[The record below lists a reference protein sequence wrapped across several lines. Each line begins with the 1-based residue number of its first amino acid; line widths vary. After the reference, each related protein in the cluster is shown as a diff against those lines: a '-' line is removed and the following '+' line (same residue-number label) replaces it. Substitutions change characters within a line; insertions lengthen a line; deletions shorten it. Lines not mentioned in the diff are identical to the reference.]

1 MSFLTLKRA
10 ISDANNFDNAS
21 FTKRMS
27 DSLEKTV
34 QTEETKMMVTIFY
47 NKVARECP
55 YRK

>member
-34 QTEETKMMVTIFY
+34 QTEETKMMVTNFY